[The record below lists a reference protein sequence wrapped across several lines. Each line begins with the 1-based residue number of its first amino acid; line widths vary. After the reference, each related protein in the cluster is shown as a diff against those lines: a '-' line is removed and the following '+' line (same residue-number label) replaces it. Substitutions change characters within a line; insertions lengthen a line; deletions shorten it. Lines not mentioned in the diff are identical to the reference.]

1 MGWRTIIISKPSK
14 ISLKNHN
21 FLYTPLD
28 AKAINVP
35 IIDISVIILE
45 THQVTITS
53 ALLSRLAE
61 ENILI
66 FSCDK
71 KHTPNGIFTPFH
83 QHSRFSLM
91 VHLQTTWSEPFKKR
105 LWQQIIIQKIKNQA
119 SALRIFDKKK
129 ESNELNNISSNVKS
143 GDSTNCESYAARLYF
158 NYLFEDFKRRD
169 ISDWRNSALNYGY
182 SIIRGVIARDLSASG
197 LIPALGLHHKNQ
209 LNAYNLADDLIETFR
224 PFVDVRVYDIFINQE
239 LKKLHELEFDHKV
252 ELVELLQRTV
262 YINNENTTLLNAC
275 SVMINSLVVCTKNN
289 DFTKLLLPSF
299 DNATS

>member
-14 ISLKNHN
+14 ISLKNNN
-21 FLYTPLD
+21 FLYSPIDEKEIT
-28 AKAINVP
+28 VP

-53 ALLSRLAE
+53 ALLSCMAE
-61 ENILI
+61 ENILV

-91 VHLQTTWSEPFKKR
+91 VHLQVNWSEPFKKR
-105 LWQQIIIQKIKNQA
+105 LWQQIITQKIKNQA
-119 SALRIFDKKK
+119 SVLKIFEKK
-129 ESNELNNISSNVKS
+129 NQAYELDVISSNVKS
-143 GDSTNCESYAARLYF
+143 GDGTNSESYAAKLYF
-158 NYLFEDFKRRD
+158 NYLFENFQRRD

-182 SIIRGVIARDLSASG
+182 SIIRGLIARDLSASG

-224 PFVDVRVYDIFINQE
+224 PFVDSKVNDIFINE
-239 LKKLHELEFDHKV
+239 EIEKIHELEFSHKV
-252 ELVELLQRTV
+252 ELVELLQKAV
-262 YINNENTTLLNAC
+262 FINDEYTTLLNAS
-275 SVMINSLVVCTKNN
+275 SVMINSLVNCTKDN
-289 DFTKLLLPSF
+289 DFTKLKLPRF
-299 DNATS
+299 NDARA

>member
-21 FLYTPLD
+21 FLYSPIGDKEIT
-28 AKAINVP
+28 IP

-45 THQVTITS
+45 THQVTITN
-53 ALLSRLAE
+53 ALLSRMAE
-61 ENILI
+61 ENILV

-91 VHLQTTWSEPFKKR
+91 VHSQVRWSEPFKKR
-105 LWQQIIIQKIKNQA
+105 VWQQIIIQKIRNQ
-119 SALRIFDKKK
+119 
-129 ESNELNNISSNVKS
+129 SNVLKIFNKEQEAKELEIIAKNVNS
-143 GDSTNCESYAARLYF
+143 GDSANCESHSAKLYF
-158 NYLFEDFKRRD
+158 NYLFENFQRRD

-209 LNAYNLADDLIETFR
+209 LNAFNLADDLIEPFR
-224 PFVDVRVYDIFINQE
+224 PFVDKKVNDIFLDNE
-239 LKKLHELEFDHKV
+239 LPKIYELEFNHKI
-252 ELVELLQRTV
+252 ELVELLQKSI
-262 YINNENTTLLNAC
+262 YIKGEYTTLLNAC
-275 SVMINSLVVCTKNN
+275 SIMINSLITCTKDNN
-289 DFTKLLLPSF
+289 FNKLFLPRF
-299 DNATS
+299 NDATA